1 MEKKLT
7 KSWVPKGKLIKHM
20 RKTSMGH
27 KPRTDAKNACKID
40 KATYQCNLCDQ
51 IIYEG
56 KSQKNFEKLQE
67 TYPDIIMD
75 KFHMDHIQPVV
86 CPKTGW
92 IDWNTFI
99 ERLFCGPDG
108 WQGLCP
114 ACHDEKTR
122 KENEKR

>member
-1 MEKKLT
+1 VT

-86 CPKTGW
+86 MRGNLRRTLRSYKKRILTLLWTSFTW
-92 IDWNTFI
+92 ITFS
-99 ERLFCGPDG
+99 LWFVLKLDG
-108 WQGLCP
+108 LIGIHL
-114 ACHDEKTR
+114 
-122 KENEKR
+122 